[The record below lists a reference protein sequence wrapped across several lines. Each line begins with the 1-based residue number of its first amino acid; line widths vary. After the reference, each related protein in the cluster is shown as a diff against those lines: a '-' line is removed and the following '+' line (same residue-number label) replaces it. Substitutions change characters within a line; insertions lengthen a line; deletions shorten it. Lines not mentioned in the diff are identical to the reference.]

1 MTPNFIWMHVIV
13 GQSGQQPNPH
23 IDFLKKTVFLSLHG
37 LNKVP
42 GKNMQTSQVDSS
54 TLLSWDH
61 GSVFP
66 ERSWWYSRKGVLM
79 NSYRI
84 PHRNGPTILWFCVIG
99 VWGCVCVKNP
109 WILLKLQFRYKSLW
123 EEFLDI
129 GHFETGPS
137 FHHIE
142 INVMPLAQIAQ
153 PPCLHPLLEKQMMEF
168 KFTNNGWKC
177 VTSKAKLWAPMLHEF
192 GDSGW

>member
-99 VWGCVCVKNP
+99 VCGGVCE
-109 WILLKLQFRYKSLW
+109 KSM
-123 EEFLDI
+123 DS
-129 GHFETGPS
+129 FETPIPIQKFMRGVFGHRTFWDRSIIPS
-137 FHHIE
+137 YWDQCDATCS
-142 INVMPLAQIAQ
+142 NCSTSL
-153 PPCLHPLLEKQMMEF
+153 
-168 KFTNNGWKC
+168 FT
-177 VTSKAKLWAPMLHEF
+177 SP
-192 GDSGW
+192 SGEANDGIQVHK